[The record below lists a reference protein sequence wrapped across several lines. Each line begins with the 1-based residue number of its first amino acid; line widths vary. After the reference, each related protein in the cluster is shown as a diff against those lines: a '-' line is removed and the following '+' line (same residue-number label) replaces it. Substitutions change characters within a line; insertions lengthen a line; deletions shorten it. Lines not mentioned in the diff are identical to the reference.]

1 MSLPCRYW
9 DNSAFLAWLLPETDR
24 EEDCRSVLRA
34 AEDGELQLVTS
45 ALTLTE
51 VIKLK
56 GSPELKRNYEKKI
69 ADFFQNDYLI
79 LRNVDRFVAFAA
91 QRLVWDQNLSPKDS
105 IHVATALRWRVPV
118 LDTFD
123 DDLISLNG
131 KLPFDVANPNSPVLQ
146 ITKPHLPRQ
155 LALELNPEAGPES
168 SPEEPEKE
176 E

>member
-1 MSLPCRYW
+1 MSLPRRYW
-9 DNSAFLAWLLPETDR
+9 DSSTFLAWLLPETDR

-69 ADFFQNDYLI
+69 ADFFQNDYII

-168 SPEEPEKE
+168 SPEEPEKKE
-176 E
+176 

>member
-1 MSLPCRYW
+1 
-9 DNSAFLAWLLPETDR
+9 LAWLLPETDR

-69 ADFFQNDYLI
+69 ADFFQNDYII

-91 QRLVWDQNLSPKDS
+91 QRLVWD
-105 IHVATALRWRVPV
+105 
-118 LDTFD
+118 
-123 DDLISLNG
+123 
-131 KLPFDVANPNSPVLQ
+131 
-146 ITKPHLPRQ
+146 
-155 LALELNPEAGPES
+155 
-168 SPEEPEKE
+168 
-176 E
+176 